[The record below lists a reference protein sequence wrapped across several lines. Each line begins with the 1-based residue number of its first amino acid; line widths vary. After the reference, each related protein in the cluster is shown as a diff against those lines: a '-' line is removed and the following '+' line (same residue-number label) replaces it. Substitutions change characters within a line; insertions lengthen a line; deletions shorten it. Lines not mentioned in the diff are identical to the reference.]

1 MHCRYTY
8 NSRYPQINPV
18 NGTTL
23 MKKNHEVSDGELKKV
38 IADFLEMGH
47 IENIVSMFRQDPQ
60 YYKWSGDI
68 LQDERFNVRLG
79 MAVLFEELKEIQPD
93 ELSKAVPSLLPL
105 LDSNKSLFRGEAV
118 SLLGIINTPEAK
130 NLIKAKQN
138 DPSPQVREMVE
149 MVLEEIS

>member
-1 MHCRYTY
+1 ME
-8 NSRYPQINPV
+8 
-18 NGTTL
+18 
-23 MKKNHEVSDGELKKV
+23 KNHEVSDVELKKV

-79 MAVLFEELKEIQPD
+79 MAVLFEELKEIQPK
-93 ELSKAVPSLLPL
+93 ELTGAIPSLLPL
-105 LDSNKSLFRGEAV
+105 LEGDDALMRGETI
-118 SLLGIINTPEAK
+118 SLLGIIGTDEART
-130 NLIKAKQN
+130 LIESKQN

-149 MVLEEIS
+149 LVLEEMS